1 MSQSAEALQL
11 ARPKMREVDKAMV
24 LRLVAENAKQR
35 FELFYGYDP
44 SPPPPKKGKKGQ
56 GGGGGGGGKKRQ
68 SGNNKAKE
76 PSSAPAPMPAPAPV
90 AIDMIDQPG
99 QAVDAAQVEDLAH
112 EVAKSTLAEDA
123 PSSALPVPSEPTE
136 MPLVSL
142 PAPEGGDAD
151 KEAAREGEYF
161 IRATQGH
168 SLNLN
173 SVAHL
178 EEVKDDEEGRAN
190 TGAMVHGTRWELWD
204 TLSRSTPDA
213 ATPPVLPTPRSSPYQ
228 PDRCATVPASNANV

>member
-1 MSQSAEALQL
+1 
-11 ARPKMREVDKAMV
+11 MREVDKAMV

-56 GGGGGGGGKKRQ
+56 GGGGGGGGGGKKRQ
-68 SGNNKAKE
+68 PGKIAKAKE
-76 PSSAPAPMPAPAPV
+76 GSSAPAPAPGPV
-90 AIDMIDQPG
+90 AIDVVDQTG

-112 EVAKSTLAEDA
+112 EVAKSSLAEGSLPSA
-123 PSSALPVPSEPTE
+123 PPSESTE

-142 PAPEGGDAD
+142 PVPDGDGVGNVAGG
-151 KEAAREGEYF
+151 EGEYF

-168 SLNLN
+168 SLNLD

-178 EEVKDDEEGRAN
+178 EEVKDDPEGRAK
-190 TGAMVHGTRWELWD
+190 TGEMVHGTKWELWE
-204 TLSRSTPDA
+204 TLSTSTPDTETSPVPLHPVHRPTDLIAVILLRA
-213 ATPPVLPTPRSSPYQ
+213 A
-228 PDRCATVPASNANV
+228 NANV

>member
-1 MSQSAEALQL
+1 
-11 ARPKMREVDKAMV
+11 MV

-56 GGGGGGGGKKRQ
+56 GGGGKKGQ
-68 SGNNKAKE
+68 SGKNAKAQ
-76 PSSAPAPMPAPAPV
+76 SSAPAPVP
-90 AIDMIDQPG
+90 IDVVDQPG

-112 EVAKSTLAEDA
+112 EVAKSTLTEDS
-123 PSSALPVPSEPTE
+123 PSLATPTEPME

-142 PAPEGGDAD
+142 PVPEGDDAD
-151 KEAAREGEYF
+151 NEAGREGEYF

-168 SLNLN
+168 SLNLD

-178 EEVKDDEEGRAN
+178 EEVRDDEEGRAK
-190 TGAMVHGTRWELWD
+190 TGEMVHGTKWEIWE
-204 TLSRSTPDA
+204 TLSTSTTDTA
-213 ATPPVLPTPRSSPYQ
+213 SSPV
-228 PDRCATVPASNANV
+228 PPPIRPSPFHLDRCETVPAPNTNV